1 MSIVLALLIDR
12 WWGEPPARLHPV
24 VWMGHYLKRTGSGLP
39 GRGPKMALALG
50 SVYWLAGAAL
60 TAAAYGYAGHM
71 LARFPLWLDVALTAV
86 LLKPLFALRMLLG
99 EVEAV
104 ERSLTQSVESG
115 RARLALIV
123 SRDTEQLDSSEVRES
138 ALESL
143 AENLSDSVIAP
154 LFWFAIFGLPG
165 AAVYRFANTA
175 DAMWGYRG
183 RWEWAGKFAART
195 DDLLNLVPARITAL
209 GLLLAGPNRMS
220 VLRRLPQ
227 EAARTASPNS
237 GWPMGALALSLNIRL
252 RKPQVYALNAEG
264 QVPSGQDIATALRRA
279 ATANVPRGR
288 GPHECAKRVQA
299 VVRDLA
305 IPHEVPEGVLHLRG
319 EAATERSKELGKE
332 DRATLREHVADALV
346 RRPFP
351 RRGDGHE

>member
-1 MSIVLALLIDR
+1 VSIILALLIDR

-24 VWMGHYLKRTGSGLP
+24 VWMGHYLKRAGKGLP
-39 GRGPKMALALG
+39 DRGPKMAFFLG
-50 SVYWLAGAAL
+50 TAYWLAGAL
-60 TAAAYGYAGHM
+60 LVAAAYGYAGFV
-71 LARFPLWLDVALTAV
+71 LARLPVWLDVSLTAL

-99 EVEAV
+99 EVAAV
-104 ERSLTQSVESG
+104 EQSLTQGIDSG
-115 RARLALIV
+115 RTRLALIV
-123 SRDTEQLDSSEVRES
+123 SRDTTQLDSSEVRES

-209 GLLLAGPNRMS
+209 GLLLAGPNRIA

-237 GWPMGALALSLNIRL
+237 GWPMGALALSLNVRL
-252 RKPQVYALNAEG
+252 RKPRVYALNANG
-264 QVPSGQDIATALRRA
+264 SAPAAQDTATGLRRA
-279 ATANVPRGR
+279 EATAWIV
-288 GPHECAKRVQA
+288 ALL
-299 VVRDLA
+299 LA
-305 IPHEVPEGVLHLRG
+305 IGVQYG
-319 EAATERSKELGKE
+319 SGAGYA
-332 DRATLREHVADALV
+332 
-346 RRPFP
+346 
-351 RRGDGHE
+351 

>member
-1 MSIVLALLIDR
+1 MSIILALLIDR

-24 VWMGHYLKRTGSGLP
+24 VWMGHYLKRAGKGLAD
-39 GRGPKMALALG
+39 RGPKMAFFLG
-50 SVYWLAGAAL
+50 TAYWLAGAVL
-60 TAAAYGYAGHM
+60 VAAAYGYAGLM
-71 LARFPLWLDVALTAV
+71 LARLPLWLDVSLTAL

-99 EVEAV
+99 EVAAV
-104 ERSLTQSVESG
+104 EQSLTQGIDSG

-123 SRDTEQLDSSEVRES
+123 SRDTTQLDSSEVRES

-209 GLLLAGPNRMS
+209 GLLLAGPNRIA

-237 GWPMGALALSLNIRL
+237 GWPMGALALSLNVRL
-252 RKPQVYALNAEG
+252 RKPRVYALNVNGSA
-264 QVPSGQDIATALRRA
+264 PSAQDTATGLRRA
-279 ATANVPRGR
+279 EATAW
-288 GPHECAKRVQA
+288 
-299 VVRDLA
+299 VVALLLA
-305 IPHEVPEGVLHLRG
+305 IGVQYG
-319 EAATERSKELGKE
+319 SGGGYA
-332 DRATLREHVADALV
+332 
-346 RRPFP
+346 
-351 RRGDGHE
+351 

>member
-1 MSIVLALLIDR
+1 VSIILALLIDR
-12 WWGEPPARLHPV
+12 CWGEPPARLHPV
-24 VWMGHYLKRTGSGLP
+24 VWMGHYLKRAGKGLP
-39 GRGPKMALALG
+39 DRGPKMAFFLG
-50 SVYWLAGAAL
+50 TAYWLAGAAVV
-60 TAAAYGYAGHM
+60 AAAYGYAGLV
-71 LARFPLWLDVALTAV
+71 LARLPLWLDVSLTAL

-99 EVEAV
+99 EVAAV
-104 ERSLTQSVESG
+104 EQSLTQGIDSG

-123 SRDTEQLDSSEVRES
+123 SRDTTQLDSSEVRES

-209 GLLLAGPNRMS
+209 GLLLAGPNRIA

-237 GWPMGALALSLNIRL
+237 GWPMGALALSLNVRL
-252 RKPQVYALNAEG
+252 RKPRVYALNANG
-264 QVPSGQDIATALRRA
+264 SAPSAQDTAAGLRRA
-279 ATANVPRGR
+279 EATAW
-288 GPHECAKRVQA
+288 
-299 VVRDLA
+299 VVALLLA
-305 IPHEVPEGVLHLRG
+305 IGAQYG
-319 EAATERSKELGKE
+319 SGAGYA
-332 DRATLREHVADALV
+332 
-346 RRPFP
+346 
-351 RRGDGHE
+351 